1 MNVSFFLKVNAIAHS
16 YDFVGMQLLVCVV
29 VGVVVVVVAKRDK
42 VKKNATDDQVRFSA
56 MPLADL
62 LVGSLVPIHH
72 CSTPSSTSRICS

>member
-29 VGVVVVVVAKRDK
+29 VGVVVAKRDK

-56 MPLADL
+56 MPF
-62 LVGSLVPIHH
+62 G
-72 CSTPSSTSRICS
+72 